1 MEEKKV
7 QIEDDKQILDNDV
20 NVDGAKPETDNKTS
34 YKDIIKKALSQG
46 AKRINGLRVKNV
58 NFSEEDNYTRVSFT
72 VDKPIPGNV
81 LQADGSYKIGL
92 TNTIFTSLY
101 AIAGALKEDEE
112 LGWMANAL
120 LENPKALNLI
130 FNGCVIDVLQQIVEA
145 GEEYY
150 NPFTTKEN
158 ALPQVFDHTTP
169 INNII
174 KFKLGKTGQR
184 MADTLAV
191 KMMGY

>member
-1 MEEKKV
+1 MEEKEV
-7 QIEDDKQILDNDV
+7 QTKATEQVVDNDV
-20 NVDGAKPETDNKTS
+20 NVNGTTPETDNKTS
-34 YKDIIKKALSQG
+34 YKDIIRKALSQG

-81 LQADGSYKIGL
+81 LQEDGSYKIGV
-92 TNTIFTSLY
+92 TNTIFSSLY

-130 FNGCVIDVLQQIVEA
+130 FNGSTIDVLQQSVEA

-150 NPFTTKEN
+150 NSFTTKDN
-158 ALPQVFDHTTP
+158 ALPQVFDHATF
-169 INNII
+169 INNVI

>member
-1 MEEKKV
+1 MEEKEV
-7 QIEDDKQILDNDV
+7 QIKATEQVVDNDV
-20 NVDGAKPETDNKTS
+20 NVDGTKPETDNKTS
-34 YKDIIKKALSQG
+34 YKDIIKKALSKG

-72 VDKPIPGNV
+72 VDKPIPGNII
-81 LQADGSYKIGL
+81 QDDGSYKIGV
-92 TNTIFTSLY
+92 TNTIFSSLY
-101 AIAGALKEDEE
+101 GIAGALKEDEE

-130 FNGCVIDVLQQIVEA
+130 FNGAIIDVLQQSVEA

-150 NPFTTKEN
+150 NPFTTKDN
-158 ALPQVFDHTTP
+158 ALPQVFDHATF
-169 INNII
+169 INNVI

-184 MADTLAV
+184 MADTLAI